1 MKPRPRVS
9 TRVETYVIRVTIRW
23 RRRLSMPFRAKKL
36 HLGMHAQAKALVSS
50 HHWAAD
56 ASIANPWLLPM
67 CRCRWRQRP
76 GGC

>member
-23 RRRLSMPFRAKKL
+23 RRRLSMPVRAKKL
-36 HLGMHAQAKALVSS
+36 HLGMSAQAKALVSS

-56 ASIANPWLLPM
+56 ASIANP
-67 CRCRWRQRP
+67 
-76 GGC
+76 